1 MVDPMD
7 EYCVQQLKEEMR
19 VRTMRAWK
27 TLDVSGAKA
36 HEQGL
41 VACEGGV
48 DSVRRQQIMSAGRE
62 VFGGGDSCVSG
73 LL

>member
-1 MVDPMD
+1 M
-7 EYCVQQLKEEMR
+7 
-19 VRTMRAWK
+19 
-27 TLDVSGAKA
+27 
-36 HEQGL
+36 GL
-41 VACEGGV
+41 VAYEGGV